1 MSQLHSAVAEWRATR
16 ARDRSHV
23 HRSSNGHARPHG
35 VQFVESSHPSRE
47 HWRDRLMSRLTN
59 QTRSQSKPFF
69 ELDGLG
75 LSGGMGRGGAWAPQI
90 SEMVDAALNT
100 SLYTSSH
107 NEHVTDKVKG
117 AFGFV
122 IGTHR
127 FSVPFGEGFDV
138 EAERAK
144 VQKDLEYQQGFLRS
158 VRGKL
163 SNEKFVQG
171 APEAV
176 VNNER
181 KKEAD
186 ALAKIA
192 VLEEK
197 LADLA

>member
-1 MSQLHSAVAEWRATR
+1 MAAWPERETYDGAILADVELAKEVVTGIRNIR
-16 ARDRSHV
+16 ND
-23 HRSSNGHARPHG
+23 NGIPNKEKLVLK
-35 VQFVESSHPSRE
+35 VQEGEGYPAHLEPWIA
-47 HWRDRLMSRLTN
+47 HLTN
-59 QTRSQSKPFF
+59 LET
-69 ELDGLG
+69 
-75 LSGGMGRGGAWAPQI
+75 I
-90 SEMVDAALNT
+90 
-100 SLYTSSH
+100 
-107 NEHVTDKVKG
+107 EHVTDKVKG